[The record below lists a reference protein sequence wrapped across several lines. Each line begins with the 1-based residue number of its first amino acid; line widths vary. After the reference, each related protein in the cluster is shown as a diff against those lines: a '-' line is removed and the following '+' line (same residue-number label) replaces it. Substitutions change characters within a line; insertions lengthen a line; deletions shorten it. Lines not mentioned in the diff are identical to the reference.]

1 MKKNLLTLHM
11 LDQLGADLSGL
22 RARNIPAWGWLW
34 TVRKAS
40 GLSTREIGEA
50 EGISARAVSLFEY
63 SEAHGRIQLGKLA
76 SLADILGCQLVYA
89 VTSFKPECIQ
99 QMQEVAARR
108 KKPLDVSKEPSI
120 PQYLE
125 KSGMPPGGWLKRMR
139 LCLGYSRADVAKK
152 LGISRESIVKFEET
166 EARGTISL
174 NSLRKVAAAIDCEL
188 IYFLTNNGTVAPTFI
203 NRLIPAK

>member
-76 SLADILGCQLVYA
+76 SLADILGCQLVYP
-89 VTSFKPECIQ
+89 VTSLKPECIQ
-99 QMQEVAARR
+99 QMQELAAAR
-108 KKPLDVSKEPSI
+108 KKPLEDSKEPSI
-120 PQYLE
+120 HQFLK
-125 KSGMPPGGWLKRMR
+125 KSRLPP
-139 LCLGYSRADVAKK
+139 
-152 LGISRESIVKFEET
+152 
-166 EARGTISL
+166 RGSL
-174 NSLRKVAAAIDCEL
+174 NPLPLV
-188 IYFLTNNGTVAPTFI
+188 
-203 NRLIPAK
+203 

>member
-89 VTSFKPECIQ
+89 VTSFKPCGIL
-99 QMQEVAARR
+99 QMQEVLARR
-108 KKPLDVSKEPSI
+108 TNT
-120 PQYLE
+120 
-125 KSGMPPGGWLKRMR
+125 W
-139 LCLGYSRADVAKK
+139 
-152 LGISRESIVKFEET
+152 
-166 EARGTISL
+166 
-174 NSLRKVAAAIDCEL
+174 AASCQ
-188 IYFLTNNGTVAPTFI
+188 P
-203 NRLIPAK
+203 